1 MVLYNAVKLWA
12 LHRLTGHVWLGVGF
26 AKSLLWLLAALLMHS
41 AFWGG
46 IEGSTID
53 FFGMS
58 TARTEISTLPLRDKL
73 LYPSLEI
80 LLHTAWTFVGLRYLG
95 LAPDLRIF
103 LVKLY
108 SRLRA

>member
-53 FFGMS
+53 FLGMS
-58 TARTEISTLPLRDKL
+58 TARTDISTLPWRDKC
-73 LYPSLEI
+73 LYASLEI
-80 LLHTAWTFVGLRYLG
+80 VLHSAWTFVGLRYLG
-95 LAPDLRIF
+95 LAPDLRTF
-103 LVKLY
+103 LVKLF